1 MALRTAVNRKGRPSR
16 LTYEPGE
23 LVAFWRNVKRKKGK
37 LLQPGWYRGTI
48 IGPHRGTE
56 EGNQSNY
63 WVSSNG
69 RLILVSKE
77 QLRPTYGTERWRIE
91 EEDLQNYLEDG
102 HDFCEDETGDG
113 PPEDDDDA
121 SARADLEMV
130 VPPLMDEEYTPTTPI
145 DTPRED
151 PEVPAVQEGPEEMDV
166 AINLKVPSTP
176 SDGTQPHPDS
186 PLAARASR
194 APGTPVAGLLQRKPP
209 ERVTP
214 PRSLESEPFPKRP
227 KTDEQPDG
235 SQREAM
241 VNNTY
246 VPQYHYEKLA
256 IPSSSVFMTRK
267 DQKALEK
274 EVPWSMIPDEQKPRL
289 QRCPA
294 MAKEWDTWL
303 KYEAVVVLN
312 NEASNYVSQN
322 VDSSRIL
329 NTRVCYRN
337 KNAAF
342 PWMPIKYKARIVCRG
357 DMDPDLLSLRR
368 DAPTLARLSLMVILQ
383 IAISMADWFMFN
395 ADITGAFLQGDQ
407 SLASRKEPPLPST
420 ASRRTSWT
428 FPRPTFAGG
437 SRNLWLGKF
446 STPILATSPRYSTSA
461 WLCAVHFGQGL
472 VFLLPGQQADPG
484 SWRTRR
490 RFDRH
495 REAWRSGQGPQE
507 ASRHLRLRCLG

>member
-1 MALRTAVNRKGRPSR
+1 M
-16 LTYEPGE
+16 
-23 LVAFWRNVKRKKGK
+23 KRKKGK

-91 EEDLQNYLEDG
+91 EEDLQNYLEDD
-102 HDFCEDETGDG
+102 HDFYEDETGDG

-274 EVPWSMIPDEQKPRL
+274 EVPWSMIPDEQKPG
-289 QRCPA
+289 
-294 MAKEWDTWL
+294 
-303 KYEAVVVLN
+303 Y
-312 NEASNYVSQN
+312 
-322 VDSSRIL
+322 
-329 NTRVCYRN
+329 
-337 KNAAF
+337 
-342 PWMPIKYKARIVCRG
+342 
-357 DMDPDLLSLRR
+357 R
-368 DAPTLARLSLMVILQ
+368 DALQ
-383 IAISMADWFMFN
+383 W
-395 ADITGAFLQGDQ
+395 Q
-407 SLASRKEPPLPST
+407 
-420 ASRRTSWT
+420 
-428 FPRPTFAGG
+428 
-437 SRNLWLGKF
+437 RNG
-446 STPILATSPRYSTSA
+446 I
-461 WLCAVHFGQGL
+461 HG
-472 VFLLPGQQADPG
+472 
-484 SWRTRR
+484 
-490 RFDRH
+490 
-495 REAWRSGQGPQE
+495 
-507 ASRHLRLRCLG
+507 